1 MAIEANPDKHARI
14 VRRRLDEM
22 KANMQRT
29 VAGIKELAESP
40 TAAPGDATVSR
51 RDPSA

>member
-1 MAIEANPDKHARI
+1 

-22 KANMQRT
+22 RVNMQRT

-40 TAAPGDATVSR
+40 TAAPDDATVSPGDR
-51 RDPSA
+51 NA